1 MKTPAVSTNTSCT
14 PNPGAFR
21 RLTEAERQASVEQ
34 FIRCLKPHQDL
45 WVFGYGSL
53 VWRPN
58 FHYLER
64 RPAVLRGY
72 HRSLCLWS
80 RINRGTPERPGLVFG
95 LDNGGSC
102 KGMVYRVGSN
112 QIPETLDELWKR
124 EMPSAAYIPRHL
136 PCQTPH
142 GPTPALVF
150 VVDRQKDGYV
160 RNLTHEQLMNIIHN
174 AHGTYGPC
182 IEYVLETAQALTDH
196 GIHDARLNALVRQL
210 RSGISDPA
218 QS

>member
-1 MKTPAVSTNTSCT
+1 
-14 PNPGAFR
+14 
-21 RLTEAERQASVEQ
+21 
-34 FIRCLKPHQDL
+34 
-45 WVFGYGSL
+45 
-53 VWRPN
+53 
-58 FHYLER
+58 
-64 RPAVLRGY
+64 
-72 HRSLCLWS
+72 
-80 RINRGTPERPGLVFG
+80 
-95 LDNGGSC
+95 
-102 KGMVYRVGSN
+102 MVYRVGSN